1 MLGVLLSALL
11 PLAQGADQG
20 EEPGVPPRLAQ
31 PPAAPPSASGAAAAR
46 LPDENR
52 SAMGL
57 ANPSAV
63 VSSPADKGKPG
74 NGKPTQGKA
83 ANAKPTTGK
92 ATNGKPA
99 QTKPAKNQPATATQA
114 APSATKPTSDA
125 TSAPQDLT
133 LEAAIRIA
141 VVDNTR
147 VKNAYLDR
155 VVQKYDLYVAESK
168 FSPKFLL
175 TTEVG
180 TQGGNRQDGQRTG
193 NIAGAATQLL
203 PTGARIT
210 FLGTSQA
217 LFTLGNW
224 GSARGWTVNFTQPLL
239 KGAGLD
245 VNTASV
251 RMAQFNEQANILRL
265 KQTLMSTLVSTIGAF
280 RNLVQSNE
288 SLAISEQSLE
298 RSRQTLAI
306 NRERIDAGRM
316 AAVDIYQTEADVASR
331 EVSLLQARNSLDAA
345 RLNLIRLL
353 DLDPASQLQ
362 PIAETAIPPVPQDL
376 QEALRLAFE
385 NRPDY
390 LSSQLSHEIAKLN
403 LLVAEN
409 STLWTLDLV
418 GSYNQTEGLGQ
429 LDSQGLQDRWNVGL
443 LLSIP
448 LNDPSIQ
455 QGAVAARIYL
465 DKFQND
471 LAQQRLDI
479 EVEVINALRKA
490 EISRRQI
497 ELNTQARE
505 LAQKNVEVQTEKLK
519 VGRTSNFELLSYQ
532 NALVNAQNAEV
543 NAIISYLNDLT
554 ALENTLGI
562 VLDRWGVTLVER

>member
-1 MLGVLLSALL
+1 M
-11 PLAQGADQG
+11 
-20 EEPGVPPRLAQ
+20 PPRLAQ
-31 PPAAPPSASGAAAAR
+31 PPAAPPSASGAAAVR
-46 LPDENR
+46 LPNENR

-57 ANPSAV
+57 ATPSAV

-83 ANAKPTTGK
+83 ANAKPTQGKPANAKPTQGTAANAKPTQGK
-92 ATNGKPA
+92 AANDIPAQAKPA

-114 APSATKPTSDA
+114 APSGAKPTTA
-125 TSAPQDLT
+125 APQDLT

-180 TQGGNRQDGQRTG
+180 AQGGNRQDGQRTG
-193 NIAGAATQLL
+193 NIAGTATQLL

-265 KQTLMSTLVSTIGAF
+265 KQTLMSTVVSTISAF
-280 RNLVQSNE
+280 RSLVQSNE

-306 NRERIDAGRM
+306 NQERIAAGRM

-331 EVSLLQARNSLDAA
+331 EVSLLQSQNSLDAA
-345 RLNLIRLL
+345 RLTLIRLL
-353 DLDPASQLQ
+353 DLDPASQPRAL
-362 PIAETAIPPVPQDL
+362 AETTIPPVPQDR

-390 LSSQLSHEIAKLN
+390 LSALLSYEIAKLN

-409 STLWTLDLV
+409 STLWSLDLT

-429 LDSQGLQDRWNVGL
+429 LDSQGPQDNWSVGL
-443 LLSIP
+443 MLSIP
-448 LNDPSIQ
+448 LNDPTIQ
-455 QGAVAARIYL
+455 QGAVAARVNL
-465 DKFQND
+465 DKFEND

-519 VGRTSNFELLSYQ
+519 AGRTSNFELLSYQ

-554 ALENTLGI
+554 SLENTLGI

>member
-1 MLGVLLSALL
+1 M
-11 PLAQGADQG
+11 
-20 EEPGVPPRLAQ
+20 PPRLAQ
-31 PPAAPPSASGAAAAR
+31 PPAAPPSASGAAAVR
-46 LPDENR
+46 LPNENR

-57 ANPSAV
+57 ATPSAV

-83 ANAKPTTGK
+83 ANAKPTQGKPANAKPTQGTAANAKPTQGK
-92 ATNGKPA
+92 AANDIPAQAKPA

-114 APSATKPTSDA
+114 APSGAKPTTA
-125 TSAPQDLT
+125 APQDLT

-180 TQGGNRQDGQRTG
+180 AQGGNRQDGQRTG
-193 NIAGAATQLL
+193 NIAGTATQLL

-265 KQTLMSTLVSTIGAF
+265 KQTLMSTVVSTISAF
-280 RNLVQSNE
+280 RSLVQSNE

-306 NRERIDAGRM
+306 NQERIAAGRM

-331 EVSLLQARNSLDAA
+331 EVSLLQSQNSLDAA
-345 RLNLIRLL
+345 RLTLIRLL
-353 DLDPASQLQ
+353 DLDPASQPRAL
-362 PIAETAIPPVPQDL
+362 AETTIPPVPQDR

-390 LSSQLSHEIAKLN
+390 LSALLSYEIAKLN

-409 STLWTLDLV
+409 STLWSLDLT

-429 LDSQGLQDRWNVGL
+429 LDSQGPQDNWSVGL
-443 LLSIP
+443 MLTIP

-455 QGAVAARIYL
+455 QGAVAARINL
-465 DKFQND
+465 DKFEND

-519 VGRTSNFELLSYQ
+519 AGRTSNFELLSYQ

>member
-1 MLGVLLSALL
+1 M
-11 PLAQGADQG
+11 
-20 EEPGVPPRLAQ
+20 PPRLAQ

-180 TQGGNRQDGQRTG
+180 AQGGNRQDGQRTG

>member
-1 MLGVLLSALL
+1 M
-11 PLAQGADQG
+11 
-20 EEPGVPPRLAQ
+20 PPRLAQ

-46 LPDENR
+46 LSDENR

-57 ANPSAV
+57 ATPSAV

-83 ANAKPTTGK
+83 ANAKPTQGKPANAKPTQGTAANAKPTQGK
-92 ATNGKPA
+92 AANDIPAQAKPA

-114 APSATKPTSDA
+114 APSGAKPT
-125 TSAPQDLT
+125 TPAPQDLT

-180 TQGGNRQDGQRTG
+180 AQGGNRQDGQRTG
-193 NIAGAATQLL
+193 NIAGTATQLL

-239 KGAGLD
+239 KGTGLD

-265 KQTLMSTLVSTIGAF
+265 KQTLMSTVVSTISAF
-280 RNLVQSNE
+280 RSLVQSNE

-306 NRERIDAGRM
+306 NQERIAAGRM

-331 EVSLLQARNSLDAA
+331 EVSLLQSQNSLDAA
-345 RLNLIRLL
+345 RLTLIRLL
-353 DLDPASQLQ
+353 DLDPASQPRAL
-362 PIAETAIPPVPQDL
+362 AETTIPPVPQDR

-390 LSSQLSHEIAKLN
+390 LSALLSYEIAKLN

-409 STLWTLDLV
+409 STLWSLDLT

-429 LDSQGLQDRWNVGL
+429 LDSQGPQDNWSVGL
-443 LLSIP
+443 MLSIP
-448 LNDPSIQ
+448 LNDPAIQ
-455 QGAVAARIYL
+455 QGAIAARINL
-465 DKFQND
+465 DKFEND

-479 EVEVINALRKA
+479 EVEVINAMRKA

-519 VGRTSNFELLSYQ
+519 AGRTSNFELLSYQ

>member
-1 MLGVLLSALL
+1 
-11 PLAQGADQG
+11 
-20 EEPGVPPRLAQ
+20 
-31 PPAAPPSASGAAAAR
+31 
-46 LPDENR
+46 
-52 SAMGL
+52 MGL

>member
-1 MLGVLLSALL
+1 M
-11 PLAQGADQG
+11 
-20 EEPGVPPRLAQ
+20 PPRLAQ

-52 SAMGL
+52 PAMGL

-83 ANAKPTTGK
+83 ANAKPTQGKPANAKPTQGTAANAKPTQGK
-92 ATNGKPA
+92 AANDIPAQAKPA

-114 APSATKPTSDA
+114 APSGAKPT
-125 TSAPQDLT
+125 TPAPQDLT

-180 TQGGNRQDGQRTG
+180 AQGGNRQDGQRTG
-193 NIAGAATQLL
+193 NIAGTATQLL

-265 KQTLMSTLVSTIGAF
+265 KQTLMSTVVSTISAF
-280 RNLVQSNE
+280 RSLVQSNE

-306 NRERIDAGRM
+306 NQERIAAGRM

-331 EVSLLQARNSLDAA
+331 EVSLLQSQNSLDAA
-345 RLNLIRLL
+345 RLTLIRLL
-353 DLDPASQLQ
+353 DLDPASQPRAL
-362 PIAETAIPPVPQDL
+362 AETTIPPVPQDR
-376 QEALRLAFE
+376 QESLRLAFE

-390 LSSQLSHEIAKLN
+390 LSALLSYEIAKLN

-409 STLWTLDLV
+409 STLWSLDLT

-429 LDSQGLQDRWNVGL
+429 LDSQGPQDNWSVGL
-443 LLSIP
+443 MLSIP

-455 QGAVAARIYL
+455 QGAVAARINL
-465 DKFQND
+465 DKFEND

-519 VGRTSNFELLSYQ
+519 AGRTSNFELLSYQ

-554 ALENTLGI
+554 SLENTLGI

>member
-1 MLGVLLSALL
+1 
-11 PLAQGADQG
+11 
-20 EEPGVPPRLAQ
+20 
-31 PPAAPPSASGAAAAR
+31 
-46 LPDENR
+46 
-52 SAMGL
+52 MGL
-57 ANPSAV
+57 ATPSAV
-63 VSSPADKGKPG
+63 VSSPAGKGKPA

-83 ANAKPTTGK
+83 GNAKPTNGK
-92 ATNGKPA
+92 ATNVKPA
-99 QTKPAKNQPATATQA
+99 QAKPAKNQPATATQA
-114 APSATKPTSDA
+114 APSATKPT
-125 TSAPQDLT
+125 TPAPQDLT

-180 TQGGNRQDGQRTG
+180 AQGGNRQDGQRTG
-193 NIAGAATQLL
+193 NIAGTATQLL
-203 PTGARIT
+203 PTGASIT

-224 GSARGWTVNFTQPLL
+224 GNAHGWTVNLRQPLL
-239 KGAGLD
+239 KGAGRD

-265 KQTLMSTLVSTIGAF
+265 KQTLMSTVVSTISAF
-280 RNLVQSNE
+280 RSLVQSTE

-306 NRERIDAGRM
+306 NQERIAAGRM

-331 EVSLLQARNSLDAA
+331 EVSLLQSQNSLDAA
-345 RLNLIRLL
+345 RLTLIRLL
-353 DLDPASQLQ
+353 DLDPASQPRVL
-362 PIAETAIPPVPQDL
+362 AETTIPPVPQDR

-390 LSSQLSHEIAKLN
+390 LSALLSYEIAKLN

-409 STLWTLDLV
+409 STLWSLDLT
-418 GSYNQTEGLGQ
+418 GSYNQTAGLGQ
-429 LDSQGLQDRWNVGL
+429 LDTQGTQDNWSVGL
-443 LLSIP
+443 MLSIP
-448 LNDPSIQ
+448 LNDPAIR
-455 QGAVAARIYL
+455 QGAVAARINL
-465 DKFQND
+465 DKFEND

-490 EISRRQI
+490 EISHRQI
-497 ELNTQARE
+497 ELNTQGQE
-505 LAQKNVEVQTEKLK
+505 LAQKNVAVQTEKLK

-554 ALENTLGI
+554 SLENTLGI